1 MSRDKNLSNN
11 MDKNLSCDGFSYI
24 HFFNLL

>member
-1 MSRDKNLSNN
+1 MSMDKNLSNN
-11 MDKNLSCDGFSYI
+11 MDKNLSFDGFSYI